1 MSKII
6 VIIVAAGKG
15 NRMESEIPKQYLP
28 LKDKAILHH
37 TISAFT
43 NHPKIS
49 DIICVIAKDDLNLY
63 QKAILDLKILPPI
76 FGGKERQDSVRLA
89 LEKIQDIKPDHV
101 LIHDGARQF
110 VTKKIIDDLI
120 LKLEEKKAAI
130 PTISISDTIKK
141 VENNSISKT
150 ISRENLYLAQTPQ
163 AFKYQLISDLHQKYQ
178 NQKFTDDASLC
189 EKEKITVSMISGDVN
204 NFKITNKEDYERAR
218 KIY

>member
-1 MSKII
+1 M
-6 VIIVAAGKG
+6 
-15 NRMESEIPKQYLP
+15 
-28 LKDKAILHH
+28 
-37 TISAFT
+37 
-43 NHPKIS
+43 
-49 DIICVIAKDDLNLY
+49 
-63 QKAILDLKILPPI
+63 
-76 FGGKERQDSVRLA
+76 
-89 LEKIQDIKPDHV
+89 
-101 LIHDGARQF
+101 
-110 VTKKIIDDLI
+110 
-120 LKLEEKKAAI
+120 KLEEKKAAI